1 MDIGAIFLLD
11 DFLRNVRFFFPFI
24 SRTLPCYFPIG
35 IFKNIFALCF
45 ACLIVC
51 SVVLLCFFSVICR
64 FFFFRCFAGS
74 GILFDL
80 SWMKVYFNAWKL
92 GRCISVPHFS
102 LICLCL
108 FIKTT
113 NLDHGC
119 ACMHPQFRLMH
130 RRISLLLLHASAV
143 PAVFKMFFFLLLAP
157 LCLLSCCPTWRV
169 PIFLLVKIGKGHMGA
184 AYFKRLFYSFISFL
198 PCSMHLCLCASS
210 LLLPCIYIY
219 SLHFA
224 SVN

>member
-51 SVVLLCFFSVICR
+51 SVVLLCFFSGICR

-119 ACMHPQFRLMH
+119 ACMHPQL
-130 RRISLLLLHASAV
+130 IQSL
-143 PAVFKMFFFLLLAP
+143 PPMPF
-157 LCLLSCCPTWRV
+157 
-169 PIFLLVKIGKGHMGA
+169 
-184 AYFKRLFYSFISFL
+184 
-198 PCSMHLCLCASS
+198 ASS
-210 LLLPCIYIY
+210 QGKATAYL
-219 SLHFA
+219 SLQRA
-224 SVN
+224 CREMEREKRMYARI

>member
-51 SVVLLCFFSVICR
+51 FVVLLCVFSVICR

-113 NLDHGC
+113 NLDYGC

-143 PAVFKMFFFLLLAP
+143 PAVFKMFFSPSGPTLPSQLLPYMTCSDFSAGENRKRPYGGCLFQAP
-157 LCLLSCCPTWRV
+157 
-169 PIFLLVKIGKGHMGA
+169 FLLVYI
-184 AYFKRLFYSFISFL
+184 L
-198 PCSMHLCLCASS
+198 PAL
-210 LLLPCIYIY
+210 
-219 SLHFA
+219 
-224 SVN
+224 